1 LIGNDAKMMDAVQR
15 VFPSRYG
22 QVLNNI
28 NKLSRK
34 LKGKKRAKSANRKAV
49 STH

>member
-1 LIGNDAKMMDAVQR
+1 MMDAVQR

-22 QVLNNI
+22 QVLNDI

-34 LKGKKRAKSANRKAV
+34 LKGKKHAKNANRKAV
-49 STH
+49 TTH